1 MAVQRSMLQRI
12 TVVLSVLACVA
23 TTGCKKREAPTGP
36 APVNVDSP
44 FDDSREELDTS
55 RMRAA
60 PEAWTELTHL
70 ALGELFACGV
80 ASEQVYCWGSGRFG
94 ELGRG
99 EEELQRLLP
108 AGPLEG
114 LRPVLELSA
123 NRGFVCALERGGTVS
138 CWGNNVHGQLGDG
151 STVNRFQP
159 VRVKGVTTAVQV
171 TTGYQ
176 HACALNRDGSI
187 VCWGENEA
195 GQLGRE
201 GGGMFPEPQRVHGVG
216 HAKMLAAGRATTC
229 ALLTNGRV
237 ECWGANSDGAL
248 GRGVPPEV
256 LEGSARPGFVEKLAN
271 ARDIS
276 GYAEHFCA
284 ATEEGYAYC
293 WGDKTM
299 PSARALRLRERRI
312 AANLPVEPLP
322 EIGVIQRVEGIDNV
336 ENVAVGMGFS
346 CARQESGHV
355 YCWGANKYAQHGS
368 GSQNDRKDP
377 TPMAGVIGAKLLVAG
392 ARNTCVLARDGR
404 MLCSGANRNGEIGN
418 GGTATALTPT
428 PVQRPPQ

>member
-1 MAVQRSMLQRI
+1 MNLILCLLGCLLIV
-12 TVVLSVLACVA
+12 
-23 TTGCKKREAPTGP
+23 GCKKRGVETGP
-36 APVNVDSP
+36 PPVNVDSP
-44 FDDSREELDTS
+44 FDDSREDLGTS
-55 RMRAA
+55 RVHAA
-60 PEAWTELTHL
+60 PEAWKELSRV
-70 ALGELFACGV
+70 ALGELFTCGV
-80 ASEQVYCWGSGRFG
+80 ASDEVFCWGSGRFG
-94 ELGRG
+94 ELGLG
-99 EEELQRLLP
+99 EENVQSLIP
-108 AGPLEG
+108 AGPLQG
-114 LRPVLELSA
+114 LGPVAEISA
-123 NRGFVCALERGGTVS
+123 NRGFACALERAGSVA

-151 STVNRFQP
+151 STENRFAP
-159 VRVKGVTTAVQV
+159 VRVKGISSAIQV

-176 HACALNRDGSI
+176 HACALNRDGSV
-187 VCWGENEA
+187 VCWGENEE

-201 GGGMFPEPQRVHGVG
+201 GGGMFPEPHRVQGLG
-216 HAKMLAAGRATTC
+216 HTKMIAAGRATTC
-229 ALLTNGRV
+229 ALLTSGRV
-237 ECWGANSDGAL
+237 ECWGSNSFGAL
-248 GRGVPPEV
+248 GRGTPPEV
-256 LEGSARPGFVEKLAN
+256 LESASRPGAVQTIAN

-284 ATEEGYAYC
+284 ASEDGHAYC
-293 WGDKTM
+293 WGGKTM
-299 PSARALRLRERRI
+299 PSTRALRLRERRI

-322 EIGVIQRVEGIDNV
+322 EIGGVDLIEGIDKV

-355 YCWGANKYAQHGS
+355 YCWGGNKYAQHGS

-377 TPMAGVIGAKLLVAG
+377 TPMAGVIGATQLVAG